1 MNNNELNIAIADMHS
16 QLLNII
22 NKTLIPLPIKKIIVE
37 NIYLTVN
44 AALNKSLEEE
54 KENN

>member
-22 NKTLIPLPIKKIIVE
+22 NKTLIPLPIKKIIIE
-37 NIYLTVN
+37 NIYLTVS

>member
-22 NKTLIPLPIKKIIVE
+22 NKTLIPLPIKKIIIE
-37 NIYLTVN
+37 NIYLTVS
-44 AALNKSLEEE
+44 AALNKSLEEG

>member
-16 QLLNII
+16 QLLKII
-22 NKTLIPLPIKKIIVE
+22 NDTLIPLPIKKIIVE
-37 NIYLTVN
+37 NIYLTVS

-54 KENN
+54 KEND

>member
-16 QLLNII
+16 QLLKII
-22 NKTLIPLPIKKIIVE
+22 NETLIPLPIKKIIVE
-37 NIYLTVN
+37 NIYLTVS

-54 KENN
+54 NENN